1 MLLKVH
7 VIFTMGLCAL
17 VASSLDSEAII
28 GIAII
33 QSIIVNYAIDQ
44 LGHRGGV
51 RIPRTHSP
59 TGALITGLSTAPLAL
74 LAKVTPIYVTAVALI
89 GALAGLSHLLLDSM
103 TENGIYVRGRRRAIS
118 HFRFNDN
125 ALNQAFMIMGVAMLL
140 IALIIIR

>member
-44 LGHRGGV
+44 LGHRGGGV

-59 TGALITGLSTAPLAL
+59 HWRI
-74 LAKVTPIYVTAVALI
+74 
-89 GALAGLSHLLLDSM
+89 
-103 TENGIYVRGRRRAIS
+103 
-118 HFRFNDN
+118 DN
-125 ALNQAFMIMGVAMLL
+125 RTIDCSPSPPC
-140 IALIIIR
+140 